1 MFLMDWFSEG
11 SLALQIFRVIAAV
24 GLIMAIIQVVLR
36 LIGAD
41 SDIDFDA
48 EADTDGHVISWT
60 TLAGFAL
67 GFGTTGA
74 LMIGSGFSIPAS
86 AVGGIG
92 TGLVIAA
99 GFFFLMRGFH
109 RLKEDNTFRIENTV
123 GKTATVYVRI
133 PAGANG
139 GQVQVV
145 AQSRMM
151 TLAAI
156 SDSEVPTGG
165 KVKVIEVVDHET
177 VKVTPV

>member
-1 MFLMDWFSEG
+1 MFILDWFNEG
-11 SLALQIFRVIAAV
+11 SLALQIFRVVAGV
-24 GLIMAIIQVVLR
+24 GLIMAILQVILR
-36 LIGAD
+36 LLGAD
-41 SDIDFDA
+41 SDGDIDTDS
-48 EADTDGHVISWT
+48 DTDGHVISWT

-74 LMIGSGFSIPAS
+74 IMTGSGYSVPAAAS
-86 AVGGIG
+86 AGVA
-92 TGLVIAA
+92 TGLVIGAC
-99 GFFFLMRGFH
+99 FYFLMRGFN

-133 PAGANG
+133 PARQSG

-151 TLAAI
+151 TLAAHCET
-156 SDSEVPTGG
+156 EVPTGG
-165 KVKVIEVVDHET
+165 KVRVIEVIDHET